1 MRKLLILLM
10 LTAWLLTAAGCG
22 KQEPAQTPEP
32 PAEPTQT
39 ESVPADPAAMTL
51 LPDAFPMKL
60 HFSSGAGGWGTE
72 LTLQRD
78 GSFTGQYHDSDMGSG
93 GTDFPNGT
101 VYLCGF
107 EGQFGD
113 FREAEYGSV
122 ALTLEELT
130 VVTEQS
136 EPWIEDGIRYIP
148 STPYGLE
155 GGTDFLLYGPETPWE
170 TLSDS
175 ALMGWPLSG
184 EPTFTLD
191 CWGLCNTAQQQTFYD
206 WSYWFPEGEP
216 EHPEETAEQTETTVP
231 E

>member
-22 KQEPAQTPEP
+22 KQAPAQTPEP

-60 HFSSGAGGWGTE
+60 HFSGGAGGWQTV

-78 GSFTGQYHDSDMGSG
+78 GTFTGTFRDTDMGG
-93 GTDFPNGT
+93 IGEEHPNGT

-107 EGQFGD
+107 EGRFGNFQKLD
-113 FREAEYGSV
+113 ETTHSLMLEDLV
-122 ALTLEELT
+122 VLTQDGE
-130 VVTEQS
+130 
-136 EPWIEDGIRYIP
+136 WIEDGILHIP
-148 STPYGLE
+148 ASPYGLE
-155 GGTDFLLYGPETPWE
+155 DGTDFLLYGPETPWE